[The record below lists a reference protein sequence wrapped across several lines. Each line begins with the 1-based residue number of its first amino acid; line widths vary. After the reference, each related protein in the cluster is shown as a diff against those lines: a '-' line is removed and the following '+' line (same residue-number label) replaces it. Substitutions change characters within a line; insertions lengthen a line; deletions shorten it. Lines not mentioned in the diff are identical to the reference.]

1 VDAKRQPPV
10 EAGDEDRGVAAVAH
24 PHQERLGRRLEVPRL
39 APEHDRVGLQV
50 LELRVLVLDAV
61 LGHDPVPRIVVTTA
75 GGDPVRSFWASNG
88 ELVRRVVEMIEALP
102 DLPLYIEGEELPREP
117 SAPRFGGEALLA
129 PVRIRSESPVS
140 SAGVRRRCESPV
152 FGADENRRCS
162 APTRNAGAE
171 RRRRA
176 TVGRRG
182 SAGGARRAGAALRAA
197 LVGLLEAPEL
207 AGDLHDLDPV
217 AEAVEEG
224 ADAGRALEDRR
235 PLARS
240 CVCSVCIVPWR
251 EITNSRSTLPLQ
263 PGGWTGPKSITVPTS
278 SVPALVLVLVL
289 ALAELPAESSAGPM
303 DDVSPPV
310 ELPLVDADTLV
321 IAGPVENPGG
331 LASLQAARIRAARV
345 NVRIAYKPSIGPARC
360 QLENAHARDDAGRVA
375 GLGPLVSTASA
386 AAQAAERPRR
396 QPRRVRRDQEALC
409 AGGVRRADARGL
421 GRRA

>member
-1 VDAKRQPPV
+1 
-10 EAGDEDRGVAAVAH
+10 
-24 PHQERLGRRLEVPRL
+24 
-39 APEHDRVGLQV
+39 
-50 LELRVLVLDAV
+50 
-61 LGHDPVPRIVVTTA
+61 
-75 GGDPVRSFWASNG
+75 
-88 ELVRRVVEMIEALP
+88 
-102 DLPLYIEGEELPREP
+102 
-117 SAPRFGGEALLA
+117 
-129 PVRIRSESPVS
+129 
-140 SAGVRRRCESPV
+140 
-152 FGADENRRCS
+152 
-162 APTRNAGAE
+162 
-171 RRRRA
+171 
-176 TVGRRG
+176 
-182 SAGGARRAGAALRAA
+182 
-197 LVGLLEAPEL
+197 
-207 AGDLHDLDPV
+207 
-217 AEAVEEG
+217 
-224 ADAGRALEDRR
+224 
-235 PLARS
+235 
-240 CVCSVCIVPWR
+240 
-251 EITNSRSTLPLQ
+251 
-263 PGGWTGPKSITVPTS
+263 
-278 SVPALVLVLVL
+278 VL